1 MLSSDLVLKMVQIF
15 DPKKPLWL
23 EDVYIGT
30 LAARLGVSDVR
41 HHQGFRPLQFGPCK
55 YFSDTIAYHHAS
67 INSMAELFNHSM
79 KERLE
84 DQFTESKSMKTEENK
99 QLHNNTSGH

>member
-1 MLSSDLVLKMVQIF
+1 MVQIF

-30 LAARLGVSDVR
+30 LGARLGVSDVR
-41 HHQGFRPLQFGPCK
+41 HYQGFRPLQFGPCK
-55 YFSDTIAYHHAS
+55 YFTDTIAYHHAS
-67 INSMAELFNHSM
+67 INCMAELFNQAM

-84 DQFTESKSMKTEENK
+84 DQFSKSKSMKTEENK
-99 QLHNNTSGH
+99 QIHNNTSGH